1 MTLEYEI
8 IDGIYLSTVRKSY
21 GPNEKGE
28 YALNG
33 IYTSKDIKF
42 NNGFKAEDFKL

>member
-1 MTLEYEI
+1 
-8 IDGIYLSTVRKSY
+8 VRESY
-21 GPNEKGE
+21 VPDEKGE

-33 IYTSKDIKF
+33 RYTFKNIKF